1 MEPLQNQK
9 PMIHV
14 LDLKCIDLI
23 HSLLQRIMEN
33 DKVMRS
39 KEPTKQIGANKL
51 VDLNI
56 GDASNHKV
64 NQIYK
69 SVFFS

>member
-1 MEPLQNQK
+1 
-9 PMIHV
+9 
-14 LDLKCIDLI
+14 
-23 HSLLQRIMEN
+23 MEN

>member
-1 MEPLQNQK
+1 M
-9 PMIHV
+9 
-14 LDLKCIDLI
+14 DLI
-23 HSLLQRIMEN
+23 HLLLQRFIEN

-39 KEPTKQIGANKL
+39 KKPTKRIGANKL

-56 GDASNHKV
+56 DDVPNHKV

-69 SVFFS
+69 SVFFLEINLLQVR